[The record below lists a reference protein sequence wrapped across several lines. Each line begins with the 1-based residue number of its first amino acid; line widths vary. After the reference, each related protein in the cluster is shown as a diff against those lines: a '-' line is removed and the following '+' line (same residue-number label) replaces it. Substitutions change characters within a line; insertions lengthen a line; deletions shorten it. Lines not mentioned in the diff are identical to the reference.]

1 MTDIPAPRGTR
12 WWLISAGVAGLAL
25 VVVLIGLGVAG
36 LLRAQT
42 APDAAGSPS
51 SAPAAELRP
60 AATPEQAY
68 ALSLPVLGDWLEND
82 FDNAWIVTAATLEAA
97 AAALDH
103 AALDDVDYAQW
114 LATFEGVVTVADAV
128 VDGDQEAALAAFG
141 PLLAGHPG
149 PYADVVVD
157 RALSPTPFEDAEERL
172 AKLDAAIAAG
182 DRGAV
187 RQASGDMAEAL
198 AEVVLAAQ
206 IDIPSDAG
214 GVLTELLPAFRAVD
228 DLQDAVLDGAAGD
241 AAAPAAVLRAS
252 FEAFEE
258 WYRAETG

>member
-1 MTDIPAPRGTR
+1 MTDTPAPRRMR
-12 WWLISAGVAGLAL
+12 WWLIAAGVAGLA

-36 LLRAQT
+36 SLRAQT
-42 APDAAGSPS
+42 EPDEADSPR

-103 AALDDVDYAQW
+103 AALDDVDYAKW

-128 VDGDQEAALAAFG
+128 ADGDQKAALAAFD

-157 RALSPTPFEDAEERL
+157 RALSPTPYQDAAERL
-172 AKLDAAIAAG
+172 AKLESAIAAE
-182 DRGAV
+182 DRGAA
-187 RQASGDMAEAL
+187 RRASGDMAEAL

-214 GVLTELLPAFRAVD
+214 GVLIELLPAFRAVD
-228 DLQDAVLDGAAGD
+228 DVQDAVLDGAAGD
-241 AAAPAAVLRAS
+241 AAAAATALRAS